1 MFDNLT
7 SVPLEKANLR
17 WFIQRNYYG
26 AYIIQSCSGLIVL
39 TAHMFVTSTY
49 SANGCRLW
57 LDLPNGQHAYSYGK
71 ASGYGYDR
79 ESTALV
85 YALIRAGVD
94 KDALHEAGIQGGIGT
109 ALILDKLIEILDGD
123 FPRLGGFRRLYI
135 GV

>member
-7 SVPLEKANLR
+7 SVPLEQADPRWAN
-17 WFIQRNYYG
+17 QRNYYG
-26 AYIIQSCSGLIVL
+26 TYIIQASTGLVVL
-39 TAHMFVTSTY
+39 TAQMFVNSTH
-49 SANGCRLW
+49 STNGCCLW

-71 ASGYGYDR
+71 ANGYGYDR

-109 ALILDKLIEILDGD
+109 AYVLDKLIEL
-123 FPRLGGFRRLYI
+123 LGGDFRRLYI